1 MSDKH
6 MQKGKPKAYI
16 FIGRSGCGKG
26 TQGALLSA
34 SLKAAS
40 RPEPLYVQTGS
51 ELREFIK
58 KDSTF
63 TQHRTKL
70 AYENGTLM
78 PEFIAVSIWTNV
90 LISRFDGEQDII
102 FDGTPRKFH
111 EAGVLNSVFD
121 FYDFSDIYVIH
132 IDISDEEAVKRLMG
146 RGRLDDTEDDIK
158 ERLSWY
164 KSEVVQAME
173 YFRDNPR
180 YKFITILGERPIDEV
195 HQDILREVGLGK

>member
-1 MSDKH
+1 MSTH
-6 MQKGKPKAYI
+6 HKPKAYI
-16 FIGRSGCGKG
+16 FIGRSGSGKG
-26 TQGALLSA
+26 TQGARLVS
-34 SLKAAS
+34 SLKQAGH
-40 RPEPLYVQTGS
+40 PEPLYVQTGS
-51 ELREFIK
+51 ELREFIQ

-63 TQHRTKL
+63 TQRRTKT
-70 AYENGTLM
+70 AYENGALM

-90 LISRFDGEQDII
+90 LMSKFDGKQDII

-121 FYDFSDIYVIH
+121 FYDFAEIYVIH

-146 RGRLDDTEDDIK
+146 RGRMDDTEEDIK

-164 KSEVVQAME
+164 KTEVVQTME

-180 YKFITILGERPIDEV
+180 YTFLTILGERPIDVV
-195 HQDILREVGLGK
+195 HEDIISAVGIGK